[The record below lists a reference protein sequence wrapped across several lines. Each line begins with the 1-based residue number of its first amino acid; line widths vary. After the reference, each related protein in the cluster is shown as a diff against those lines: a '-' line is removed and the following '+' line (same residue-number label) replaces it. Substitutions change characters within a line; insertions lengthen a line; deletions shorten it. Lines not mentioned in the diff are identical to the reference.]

1 MKSKK
6 GISLI
11 VLVITIIVMIIL
23 AAAIIL
29 SLSNSGIISKANKA
43 KTDSDISNAKELV
56 ELAHSEWLLMTVDEQ
71 TENGGSFV
79 SYVTDKLEKSGYD
92 PDKYILSEEGSIE
105 VCVAKIGD
113 TKYSTLKA
121 AVDASSKDG
130 ETTITL
136 VSNIQVATTVTVYTN
151 REIILD
157 LAGYSIYGNKVSCI
171 ENKGYLKIIDSSSA
185 KSGKIEAVS
194 DKRKYKVE
202 YDLNKDG
209 AINELDSDII
219 TANYNKDSSD
229 DNWDELKKYDIN
241 NDNILNVSD
250 MTYIVEAYNVAYAVR
265 NNSELQIEGISKDNL
280 KGEPT
285 AIYNKSG
292 TVTGY

>member
-11 VLVITIIVMIIL
+11 VLVIPIIVMIIL

-43 KTDSDISNAKELV
+43 KTDNDVSNAKELV
-56 ELAHSEWLLMTVDEQ
+56 EVAHSEWLLMTADEQ

-79 SYVTDKLEKSGYD
+79 NYATDKLEKSGYD

-105 VCVAKIGD
+105 VCVSKIGEA
-113 TKYSTLKA
+113 KYSTLKA

-194 DKRKYKVE
+194 DKSKYKEE

-209 AINELDSDII
+209 VINELDSDII
-219 TANYNKDSSD
+219 AANYNKKSSD
-229 DNWDELKKYDIN
+229 DNWDELKKYDFN

-250 MTYIVEAYNVAYAVR
+250 IGYIVAAYNAAYAIR
-265 NNSELQIEGISKDNL
+265 NNSELQIDGISKDNL

>member
-1 MKSKK
+1 MKNKK

-43 KTDSDISNAKELV
+43 KADNDVSNAKELV
-56 ELAHSEWLLMTVDEQ
+56 EVAHSEWLLMTADEQ
-71 TENGGSFV
+71 TENGGNFV
-79 SYVTDKLEKSGYD
+79 NYATDKLEKSGYD
-92 PDKYILSEEGSIE
+92 PDKYILSEEGGME
-105 VCVAKIGD
+105 VCVAKIGEA
-113 TKYSTLKA
+113 KYSTLKA
-121 AVDASSKDG
+121 AVDGSSKDG

-194 DKRKYKVE
+194 DKSKYKEE

-209 AINELDSDII
+209 VINELDSDII

-250 MTYIVEAYNVAYAVR
+250 MTYIVEAYNAAYAVR
-265 NNSELQIEGISKDNL
+265 NNLELQIEGISKDNL

>member
-1 MKSKK
+1 
-6 GISLI
+6 
-11 VLVITIIVMIIL
+11 MI
-23 AAAIIL
+23 
-29 SLSNSGIISKANKA
+29 
-43 KTDSDISNAKELV
+43 EV
-56 ELAHSEWLLMTVDEQ
+56 AHSEWLLMTVAEQ
-71 TENGGSFV
+71 TENGGNFV
-79 SYVTDKLEKSGYD
+79 SYATEKVEKSGYD
-92 PDKYILSEEGSIE
+92 QDKYILSEEGSIE
-105 VCVAKIGD
+105 VCVAKIGEV
-113 TKYSTLKA
+113 KYGTLKA
-121 AVDASSKDG
+121 AVDASSKEG

-136 VSNIQVATTVTVYTN
+136 VSNIEVSAPVTVYAN
-151 REIILD
+151 REIVLD
-157 LAGYSIYGNKVSCI
+157 LAGYSICGNKVSCI
-171 ENKGYLKIIDSSSA
+171 ENKGNLKIIDSSSA
-185 KSGKIEAVS
+185 KSGKIEAIS
-194 DKRKYKVE
+194 DKSKYKEE

-229 DNWDELKKYDIN
+229 DNWDELKKYDFN

-250 MTYIVEAYNVAYAVR
+250 ITYIVQAYNAAYAIC